1 MELYLIRHAE
11 AQPLG
16 EDDIQ
21 NDEARPLTQVGRAQ
35 CQALAEALQRVGLR
49 PGRMLTSPLLRAKQT
64 AEAVLH
70 HWAAPVPH
78 LEECD
83 LLAPGFKHRKL
94 MKYLGDLNE
103 DSVALV
109 GHMPDLAELAAWL
122 IGSKKAQLDL
132 DKAGAACVRC
142 ASGLGKGD
150 GLLTWL
156 VTPEW
161 CRNS

>member
-1 MELYLIRHAE
+1 
-11 AQPLG
+11 
-16 EDDIQ
+16 
-21 NDEARPLTQVGRAQ
+21 
-35 CQALAEALQRVGLR
+35 
-49 PGRMLTSPLLRAKQT
+49 AKQT

-83 LLAPGFKHRKL
+83 LLAPGFKPRKL
-94 MKYLGDLNE
+94 MKYMGDLNE

-109 GHMPDLAELAAWL
+109 GHMPDLADLAAWL

-132 DKAGAACVRC
+132 DKAGVACVRC
-142 ASGLGKGD
+142 DSGLGKGD

-161 CRNS
+161 CKPA